1 MRDDAGGEW
10 IGRGFMRMRDA
21 LRLGGEGRVE
31 CGLVHVRGS
40 AGEGWLEQADTGR
53 RSYAPGDRED
63 INGVQ

>member
-1 MRDDAGGEW
+1 
-10 IGRGFMRMRDA
+10 
-21 LRLGGEGRVE
+21 LGGAGRVE
-31 CGLVHVRGS
+31 CGLVHVRGN

>member
-31 CGLVHVRGS
+31 CGLVHVRGN
-40 AGEGWLEQADTGR
+40 AGEGGLSRQILDDARMRQET
-53 RSYAPGDRED
+53 
-63 INGVQ
+63 VKT